1 VKAEAIDF
9 RGTERFQVIGRIG
22 AGGMGVVYQAHDRV
36 RDTRVALKTLRTFTA
51 EGILRFK
58 NEFRALQDL
67 QHPNLVS
74 LGELISEGGQWFF
87 TMELVD
93 GVDFLSYVR
102 PVPGFGGVVELPHV
116 SPNAETVP
124 PEGAGKNYE
133 ELAAPATRP
142 DLDEPRLR
150 GTLLQLARG
159 LGALHGAQK
168 VHRDVKPSNIL
179 VTTGGRVV
187 VLDFGLATEV
197 GGHAWSEVNVVG
209 TADYM
214 APEQAASKPAGPAAD
229 WYSVGVL
236 LYEALTGRLPF
247 TGAPLEVL
255 IAKQRGE
262 PPSPRALAPSV
273 PRDLDGLCAD
283 LLRTDPKDR
292 PSGLEVLRR
301 LGAAEP
307 STEIRLATSSHTHTA
322 PFVGRRRELELLE
335 DAYVVSR
342 QGAAVTAFV
351 QGESGVGK
359 SALVR
364 HFAERL
370 RAAQPGIVILS
381 GRCYERESVPYK
393 ALDGVVDALSRYMM
407 RLPKAQA
414 AQLLPLRVGLLA
426 QVFPVL
432 RRVEAV
438 AEAPLRSMGPAA
450 NTPGAVDPKELR
462 TRVFAALRELFTR
475 LGERHPLAV
484 IIDDL
489 QWADADSLALLGA
502 VLNPPDAPQLL
513 LVATLRGAAEVATA
527 AGSTWTTGHVRS
539 VHVERLPPDEARE
552 LARQL
557 MRRAGSSELSEL
569 EARGIAEEA
578 AGHPLFIDELVRHSV
593 VPSGESLPGA
603 HLQLEEAL
611 YARIRRLDP
620 PVRALLELVAV
631 AGAPLGQESAARA
644 VGTPRAELERHL
656 AQLRV
661 ANLIRT
667 TGARGADAIET
678 YHDRVRLAVLQHLNT
693 EATRVLHERLAL
705 ALEAT
710 GLGGRADPETL
721 ATHWRGAGDKV
732 MAAHYAAEAA
742 AQAERALAFDRAA
755 RLYRLSL
762 QLQPA
767 PGASAVERSTRLGE
781 ALANIGRGG
790 DAAIAYLSAA
800 KQASGAA
807 SIELQR
813 RAAEQLL
820 VSGHIDEGLAGIRM
834 TLQAVGL
841 KLADTPGQAF
851 RSLVWRRLRIR
862 VRGIEFH
869 EREPSQV
876 PVEELRRID
885 VCWSVAIGLSLVDT
899 IRSSD
904 FQTRHLL
911 LALKAGEPY
920 RVARALA
927 MEAAFVAASG
937 PKSRARADELLLAAD
952 TLSKRIGHPHAIGLV
967 AMSRGLVH
975 FLTGEWRAA
984 LEHCTSALE
993 IFRERCTNVNW
1004 ELNTST
1010 QFILLSLAKL
1020 GELAEMSK
1028 RMPQLRRSAR
1038 ERGDL
1043 YAASNLRSGV
1053 LSLYSLAADE
1063 PERAREDLIDALAKW
1078 SQQGFHLQH
1087 YWELLG
1093 KASCDLY
1100 VGDGRTGLDRITARW
1115 PVMERSMVL
1124 RVQFVW
1130 LEALD
1135 LRARASLATATR
1147 LSPGDPERERLIQT
1161 AARDAAQLR
1170 KTKTP
1175 WSPNARLLQ
1184 AGVAAARG
1192 DAASALVFLDE
1203 AGSGF
1208 EATGMALHAAV
1219 VRRRQGEL
1227 IGGDEGEALLR
1238 AADAWLESQRVRNPR
1253 RMTAL
1258 YAPGFAD

>member
-1 VKAEAIDF
+1 MKAEAVDF

-67 QHPNLVS
+67 QHPNLVN

-93 GVDFLSYVR
+93 GVDFLNYVR
-102 PVPGFGGVVELPHV
+102 PVPGFGGGGDAPV
-116 SPNAETVP
+116 SPNAETIA
-124 PEGAGKNYE
+124 PEGGRAQYE
-133 ELAAPATRP
+133 AQAAPATRP
-142 DLDEPRLR
+142 ALDEKRLR
-150 GTLLQLARG
+150 QTLLQLARG

-236 LYEALTGRLPF
+236 LYEALTGQLPF

-262 PPSPRALAPSV
+262 PLPARAIDASV
-273 PRDLDGLCAD
+273 PIDLDGLCVD
-283 LLRTDPKDR
+283 LLRTDPSQR
-292 PSGLEVLRR
+292 PSGVEVLRR
-301 LGAAEP
+301 LGASEP
-307 STEIRLATSSHTHTA
+307 STEIRLATSSHTHTS
-322 PFVGRRRELELLE
+322 PFVGRRRELEVLE
-335 DAYVVSR
+335 DAYVASR

-393 ALDGVVDALSRYMM
+393 ALDGVIDALSRYMM

-438 AEAPLRSMGPAA
+438 AEAPLRSVPAA
-450 NTPGAVDPKELR
+450 NAPGAVDPKELR

-502 VLNPPDAPQLL
+502 VLHPPDAPQLL
-513 LVATLRGAAEVATA
+513 LVATLRGAAEVAAA
-527 AGSTWTTGHVRS
+527 AGSTWTSGHVRS
-539 VHVERLPPDEARE
+539 VHVERLPPNEARE

-578 AGHPLFIDELVRHSV
+578 AGHPLFIDELVRHTV
-593 VPSGESLPGA
+593 APSGDSLPGS

-644 VGTPRAELERHL
+644 VGTARGELERHV

-678 YHDRVRLAVLQHLNT
+678 YHDRVRAAVLQHLDT
-693 EATRVLHERLAL
+693 ESTRVLHERLAL

-710 GLGGRADPETL
+710 SLGGRADPETL

-732 MAAHYAAEAA
+732 KAAHYAAEAA

-800 KQASGAA
+800 KQASGAT
-807 SIELQR
+807 SIDLQR

-841 KLADTPGQAF
+841 KLADTPRQAF
-851 RSLVWRRLRIR
+851 TSLVWRRLRIR
-862 VRGIEFH
+862 LRGIGFH
-869 EREPSQV
+869 ERDPSQI
-876 PVEELRRID
+876 PVDELRRID

-920 RVARALA
+920 RIARALA
-927 MEAAFVAASG
+927 MEASFVSASG
-937 PKSRARADELLLAAD
+937 PSGRARVAELTEAAD
-952 TLSKRIGHPHAIGLV
+952 ALSKRIGHPHAIGLV
-967 AMSRGLVH
+967 ELSRGLVH
-975 FLTGEWRAA
+975 YLLGEWRPA
-984 LEHCTSALE
+984 LERCSSAIEL
-993 IFRERCTNVNW
+993 FRDRCTNVNW
-1004 ELNTST
+1004 EIGTAT
-1010 QFILLSLAKL
+1010 QFIMLSLVKL
-1020 GELAEMSK
+1020 GELVDMSR

-1043 YAASNLRSGV
+1043 YSASNLRSGL
-1053 LSLYSLAADE
+1053 LSIYSLAADE
-1063 PERAREDLIDALAKW
+1063 PERAREDLVDALDQW

-1124 RVQFVW
+1124 RVQFVR

-1147 LSPGDPERERLIQT
+1147 LSPGDPERDRLIQT
-1161 AARDAAQLR
+1161 AARDAAEMG
-1170 KTKTP
+1170 KVHTTWSTP
-1175 WSPNARLLQ
+1175 SARLLQ
-1184 AGVAAARG
+1184 AGIAAARS
-1192 DAASALVFLDE
+1192 DATSALALLGQ
-1203 AGSGF
+1203 ARAGF
-1208 EATGMALHAAV
+1208 EAAEMGLHAAIA
-1219 VRRRQGEL
+1219 RRRQGEL
-1227 IGGDEGEALLR
+1227 LGGDEGEALER